1 MTERFD
7 FHTFAVGIPDVGR
20 AHLRERNGEC
30 LTFKMYKIM
39 ATPIAPTPELT
50 GKAAKE
56 FLKELAECRKAS
68 PEEKAR
74 IKANAQWVGER
85 MDFDF

>member
-1 MTERFD
+1 MNE
-7 FHTFAVGIPDVGR
+7 V
-20 AHLRERNGEC
+20 
-30 LTFKMYKIM
+30 M

-56 FLKELAECRKAS
+56 FLKELAENRKAT

-74 IKANAQWVGER
+74 IKANAQWMMER
-85 MDFDF
+85 MDCDF

>member
-1 MTERFD
+1 
-7 FHTFAVGIPDVGR
+7 
-20 AHLRERNGEC
+20 
-30 LTFKMYKIM
+30 M

-50 GKAAKE
+50 GKAA
-56 FLKELAECRKAS
+56 RKFMEEMAQNKKAT

-74 IKANAQWVGER
+74 IKANAQWVMER

>member
-1 MTERFD
+1 
-7 FHTFAVGIPDVGR
+7 
-20 AHLRERNGEC
+20 
-30 LTFKMYKIM
+30 M

-56 FLKELAECRKAS
+56 FFKEMAENRKATK
-68 PEEKAR
+68 EEKDR
-74 IKANAQWVGER
+74 IKANAQWVMER

>member
-1 MTERFD
+1 M
-7 FHTFAVGIPDVGR
+7 GR
-20 AHLRERNGEC
+20 NEEC
-30 LTFKMYKIM
+30 FTLNVMIM

-50 GKAAKE
+50 GRAAEK
-56 FLKELAECRKAS
+56 FLEEMAENKKAS

-74 IKANAQWVGER
+74 IKANAQWVRER

>member
-1 MTERFD
+1 
-7 FHTFAVGIPDVGR
+7 
-20 AHLRERNGEC
+20 
-30 LTFKMYKIM
+30 MYKVM

-56 FLKELAECRKAS
+56 FLKELTECRKAS

>member
-1 MTERFD
+1 
-7 FHTFAVGIPDVGR
+7 
-20 AHLRERNGEC
+20 
-30 LTFKMYKIM
+30 M

-50 GKAAKE
+50 GKDAEE
-56 FLKELAECRKAS
+56 FLRDLAENRKAA

-74 IKANAQWVGER
+74 IKANAQWLMER